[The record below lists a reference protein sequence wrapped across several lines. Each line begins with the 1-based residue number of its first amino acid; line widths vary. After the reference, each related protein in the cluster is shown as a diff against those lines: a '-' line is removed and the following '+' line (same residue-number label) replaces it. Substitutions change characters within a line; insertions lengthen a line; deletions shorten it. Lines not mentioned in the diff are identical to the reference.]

1 MGKKY
6 FVVGAKCSSTGKSM
20 GIQFE
25 DCGSEYYAVGCISS
39 GNGTGGSSETHTG
52 KFLNRAFKCRHCG
65 NEAFIRCSC
74 GVFSCVA
81 PNAPKFT
88 CPVCGE
94 TFTITWTTAENI
106 EASSADSK
114 NQ

>member
-6 FVVGAKCSSTGKSM
+6 FVVDAKCSSTGKSM

-65 NEAFIRCSC
+65 TTRFVRCSQC
-74 GVFSCVA
+74 GTFMCLVTDEV
-81 PNAPKFT
+81 T
-88 CPVCGE
+88 CPGCGR
-94 TFTITWTTAENI
+94 TFKTKRVTADEMSV
-106 EASSADSK
+106 ASADSK